1 MAPLVSQAVV
11 EGLLT
16 PRAYNQIKCYES
28 AVLWAGT
35 EGFITAPETSHAL
48 ACTIDEAIKAREEG
62 KEKVIFFNYSGLGL
76 MDLTG
81 YESFFAGQLTDFS
94 LSEEELSQY
103 KEVMKDLPKPDTTK
117 SGRW

>member
-1 MAPLVSQAVV
+1 MSQAVV